1 MILNSLNKSAILLM
15 LIGSIETIKIFKYLK
30 VYEIKKI
37 ITAVIDINLVSQDEI
52 SDIVNEFLLKYKD
65 MSKCVFLDHDLY
77 IKNIKNKFLNK
88 KKSENFLKKIFDKKN
103 FFHKIQELHNIPEK
117 KVFSLLKH
125 EHPYIITSILFFL
138 DTRYAAN
145 VISYFDHAEQSKLIN
160 LIASFTNLDESK
172 VSELSYIISIIL
184 SEYKKKAWRKK
195 SLVTAVNI
203 LNTLNFKISRK
214 IIYGIMKDNP
224 DLGDQILFCTLSFS
238 DFEYFTDDS
247 IMKLIKVIDQHQI
260 TIALYHAK
268 KEIKCKF
275 FKYCKHLEETLMIL
289 ESDNER
295 YISHEVVQNAQ
306 KLIVL
311 TAKRLLKNR
320 KISILL

>member
-15 LIGSIETIKIFKYLK
+15 LIGSVETIKIFKYLK
-30 VYEIKKI
+30 LYEIQKI
-37 ITAVIDINLVSQDEI
+37 ITAVIDINLVSQEEI
-52 SDIVNEFLLKYKD
+52 SDILSEFLLKYKD
-65 MSKCVFLDHDLY
+65 MSKCVFLDHTLY
-77 IKNIKNKFLNK
+77 IKNLKNKFLNK
-88 KKSENFLKKIFDKKN
+88 KKSENFLKTIFDKKK

-117 KVFSLLKH
+117 KIFSLLKN
-125 EHPYIITSILFFL
+125 EHSYIITSILFFL
-138 DTRYAAN
+138 DKKYSAN
-145 VISYFDHAEQSKLIN
+145 VISYFKHEQQSKLIH
-160 LIASFTNLDESK
+160 LIASFTDLDESK
-172 VSELSYIISIIL
+172 MSELSCVISMIL
-184 SEYKKKAWRKK
+184 SEYKKISCRKK

-203 LNTLNFKISRK
+203 LNSLNFKKSRK
-214 IIYGIMKDNP
+214 IIYGIMQDNP
-224 DLGDQILFCTLSFS
+224 DLGDQILCCTFSFA

-247 IMKLIKVIDQHQI
+247 IMQLIKVIDQYQI
-260 TIALYHAK
+260 TIALYHVK

-275 FKYCKHLEETLMIL
+275 FKYCKNLEENLLIL

-295 YISHEVVQNAQ
+295 YISHEVVENAQ